1 MRKWEEKMYRSD
13 NEYSLSLPFFDII
26 FKTVAYSIVYNWYS
40 EGERGVPEFRY
51 LWYKGKKYHPID
63 SDWVDINYNQLPKRV
78 RERFEEIKPLFY
90 LMR

>member
-1 MRKWEEKMYRSD
+1 MRKWEEKMYRSG
-13 NEYSLSLPFFDII
+13 NEYSLSLPFFDMI
-26 FKTVAYSIVYNWYS
+26 FKTVAYSVVYNWYS
-40 EGERGVPEFRY
+40 EGNRGVPEFKY

-63 SDWVDINYNQLPKRV
+63 ANWVDIHYNQLPKRV

>member
-1 MRKWEEKMYRSD
+1 MSKWEEKMYKAAEAND
-13 NEYSLSLPFFDII
+13 VPFFDII
-26 FKTVAYSIVYNWYS
+26 FKTVAYSIVYNWYTPKID
-40 EGERGVPEFRY
+40 ENEPEFRY

-63 SDWVDINYNQLPKRV
+63 SDWVDIHYNQIPKRV